1 MGKVQK
7 IEQEIQGL
15 SSAELSTFRKWF
27 AEYDARAWDR
37 QIEEDVQA
45 GKLDVLAEKA
55 LKSHSTGGSSK
66 L

>member
-45 GKLDVLAEKA
+45 GKLDVFAEKA
-55 LKSHSTGGSSK
+55 LKSHSTDGSSK

>member
-7 IEQEIQGL
+7 LEQEIQEL
-15 SSAELSTFRKWF
+15 SNAELSAFRKWF

-37 QIEEDVQA
+37 QIEEDIQG
-45 GKLDVLAEKA
+45 GKLDALAEKA
-55 LKSHSTGGSSK
+55 LKSHSSGDSSK